1 MPITVDPVT
10 SDAALPRRAD
20 VVVVGGGIIG
30 ASTAYFLAEQGLK
43 PLLCEK
49 GVIAGEQS
57 GRNWGWCR
65 TMGRDPHE
73 LALAIESL
81 KLWRGMNGRIGAET
95 GFRQTGTFYV
105 CPDAASFAKRE
116 AWLPHAREHGLECRL
131 LRGADVQRLFP
142 GAATAKSW
150 MGGLHTPGDGVAEPG
165 MAAPAIANATKKLGA
180 SVITGCAV
188 RTIERSAGRVSH
200 VVTERGEV
208 ACDAV
213 VLAGGAWSGLMCR
226 SLGLR
231 LPQLKVLASVFRT
244 SPCPDGPDIAAWGP
258 GLSLRRRLDGGY
270 TVSEGQVI
278 AEIVPDS
285 FRFFRDFLPA
295 LRMEWKG
302 ISLRFNASFFREFGG
317 RGASSPDAVS
327 PYERNRVLDP
337 EPWQKSIEAGFR
349 NLVETFPA
357 FRSTRIE
364 QNWAGLIDTTPDIL
378 PVISGVEAIPG
389 LFLSTGYSGH
399 GFGIGPGA
407 GRLTADLVTNGTP
420 IVDPRPFRFSRFSD
434 GSPIRPLAGL

>member
-1 MPITVDPVT
+1 MPITVDPVA

-20 VVVVGGGIIG
+20 VVVIGGGIIG

-49 GVIAGEQS
+49 GVVAGEQS

-65 TMGRDPHE
+65 TMGRDPRE
-73 LALAIESL
+73 LPLAIESL
-81 KLWRGMNGRIGAET
+81 RLWRGLNERIGAET
-95 GFRQTGTFYV
+95 GFRQIGTFYV

-116 AWLPHAREHGLECRL
+116 AWLPHAKEHGLECHL
-131 LRGADVQRLFP
+131 LRGQEVQRLFP
-142 GAATAKSW
+142 GAATARSW
-150 MGGLHTPGDGVAEPG
+150 TGGLHTPSDGVAEPR
-165 MAAPAIANATKKLGA
+165 MAAPAIANAARRLGA
-180 SVITGCAV
+180 GVVTGCAV
-188 RTIERSAGRVSH
+188 RAIERSAGRVSH

-213 VLAGGAWSGLMCR
+213 VLAGGAWSGQMCR
-226 SLGLR
+226 SLDLR
-231 LPQLKVLASVFRT
+231 LPQLKVLATVFRT
-244 SPCPDGPDIAAWGP
+244 SPCPDGPDVAAWGP

-302 ISLRFNASFFREFGG
+302 ISLRLNGAFFRELGN
-317 RGASSPDAVS
+317 RGAHSPDSVS
-327 PYERNRVLDP
+327 PYERSRILDP
-337 EPWQKSIEAGFR
+337 QPWQRSIDAAFKG
-349 NLVETFPA
+349 LVETFPA

-364 QNWAGLIDTTPDIL
+364 ESWAGLIDATPDIL
-378 PVISGVEAIPG
+378 PVISGVE
-389 LFLSTGYSGH
+389 
-399 GFGIGPGA
+399 
-407 GRLTADLVTNGTP
+407 
-420 IVDPRPFRFSRFSD
+420 
-434 GSPIRPLAGL
+434 